1 MKIRPSV
8 HADAAE
14 LAALLNEVVAQT
26 GTSALEEPLDE
37 VTFADWFIDGPLML
51 TSFLAEHEGRAI
63 GFQTVSRYGDL
74 PEGWGD
80 IGTFTRQPG
89 RGGVGS
95 ALFERTRA
103 EAVRLGLVALKATI
117 RADNEAGLA
126 YYASRGFEDYRV
138 DRAVPLKDGR
148 PVDRISKVLRL
159 A

>member
-1 MKIRPSV
+1 MQIRPSLRG
-8 HADAAE
+8 DAAE

-37 VTFADWFIDGPLML
+37 VTFAEWFIDGPLML
-51 TSFLAEHEGRAI
+51 ISLVAEDAGKAI

-95 ALFERTRA
+95 ALFARTRLKA
-103 EAVRLGLVALKATI
+103 EELGLIALKATI
-117 RADNEAGLA
+117 RADNVAGLA
-126 YYASRGFEDYRV
+126 YYASRGFEDYRI

-148 PVDRISKVLRL
+148 PVDRITKMLRL
-159 A
+159 V

>member
-8 HADAAE
+8 RADAAE
-14 LAALLNEVVAQT
+14 LAALLNAVVAQT

-51 TSFLAEHEGRAI
+51 ISLVAEHEGQVL

-80 IGTFTRQPG
+80 IGTFAHQPG
-89 RGGVGS
+89 RGGVGTG
-95 ALFERTRA
+95 LFERTRA
-103 EAVRLGLVALKATI
+103 EAVRLGLVALNATI
-117 RADNEAGLA
+117 RAGNEAGLA

-138 DRAVPLKDGR
+138 DRAVPLRDGR